1 MDMKIKSDDFVFLP
15 LGGSGEIGMNANL
28 YHYKERWLMVD
39 LGISFPDESMP
50 GVDVVLPDLR
60 FIEARKDKLEAI
72 ILTHAH
78 EDHFGA
84 IPYLWKRLGV
94 PVYGTAFTLALLR
107 RKLAESRLDYKIP
120 LHELD
125 FNIAYDF
132 GPFSI
137 ELVQLTHSVPDPAA
151 LVLRSDKGTILHT
164 GDWKFDETP
173 MLGVDTDRDR
183 LRQLGDEGVLAL
195 VGDSTNA
202 MVDGHT
208 PSEAV
213 ARDGL
218 TEAIAR
224 ADGLVAVTCFASNV
238 ARLDSIIAAAAA
250 NNRSVCVVG
259 RALNRTI
266 GAARDTGYLR
276 DIPDFVSETE
286 VSLIPRNHMVVIC
299 TGSQGET
306 RAAMARI
313 AAGAHES
320 IDLQPGD
327 TVIYSSRQIPGNEP
341 AITKV
346 QDMLVRRGIHLI
358 TDEDQPV
365 HVSGHPAREELV
377 EMYGLVRPKVA
388 IPVHGTAR
396 HLMAHAELA
405 EDCQVKQTL
414 IPDNGSAICFL
425 EDKAD
430 IIGHAPVGLLT
441 HEGGEVVDL
450 QSDHL
455 RSRRRMLWN
464 GTVTA
469 TVVLSA
475 SGDLL
480 MAPQVSQTGLCTDGQ
495 TADFVADTSLAIEDA
510 VAEQALPDTDD
521 SAIEQLV
528 RTTVRQMAK
537 SQFRL
542 RPTVH
547 VHVMRTDITG
557 VPA

>member
-1 MDMKIKSDDFVFLP
+1 MDMKIDSDDFVFLP

-28 YHYKERWLMVD
+28 YHYKGRWLMVD

-84 IPYLWKRLGV
+84 VPYLWKRLGV
-94 PVYGTAFTLALLR
+94 PVYGTAFTLALLH

-125 FNIAYDF
+125 FNITYDF
-132 GPFSI
+132 GPLSV

-151 LVLRSDKGTILHT
+151 LVLRSDKGTVLHT

-173 MLGVDTDRDR
+173 MLGEDTDRDR
-183 LRQLGDEGVLAL
+183 LRQIGDEGVMAL
-195 VGDSTNA
+195 IGDSTNA
-202 MVDGHT
+202 MVDGYT

-213 ARDGL
+213 ALQGL
-218 TEAIAR
+218 TDVIAK
-224 ADGLVAVTCFASNV
+224 AEGLVAVTCFASNV
-238 ARLDSIIAAAAA
+238 ARLGSIMTAAAA
-250 NNRSVCVVG
+250 NNRSICVVG
-259 RALNRTI
+259 RALYRTI
-266 GAARDTGYLR
+266 GAARDTGYLA
-276 DIPDFVSETE
+276 DIPDFVPESE

-306 RAAMARI
+306 RAAMAKI
-313 AAGAHES
+313 AAGTHES
-320 IDLQPGD
+320 VELQPGD

-358 TDEDQPV
+358 TDEDRPV
-365 HVSGHPAREELV
+365 HVSGHPARDELV
-377 EMYGLVRPKVA
+377 EMYGLVRPQIA

-396 HLMAHAELA
+396 HLMAHAEIA
-405 EDCQVKQTL
+405 NNCQVKQTL
-414 IPDNGSAICFL
+414 IPDNGAAIRF
-425 EDKAD
+425 KSGTAD
-430 IIGHAPVGLLT
+430 IIGYAPVGLLT
-441 HEGGEVVDL
+441 PEAGEVVDL

-475 SGDLL
+475 VGELL
-480 MAPQVSQTGLCTDGQ
+480 MAPQVSQTGLCPDYQ
-495 TADFVADTSLAIEDA
+495 SADFIADAGLAIED
-510 VAEQALPDTDD
+510 VICQQAAPGDNDEV
-521 SAIEQLV
+521 IEEMV
-528 RTTVRQMAK
+528 RRMVRQMAK
-537 SQFRL
+537 GKFKL

-557 VPA
+557 VSA

>member
-1 MDMKIKSDDFVFLP
+1 MDMKIDSDDFVFLP

-28 YHYKERWLMVD
+28 YHYKGRWLMVD

-84 IPYLWKRLGV
+84 VPYLWKRLGV
-94 PVYGTAFTLALLR
+94 PVYGTAFTLALLH

-125 FNIAYDF
+125 FNITYDF
-132 GPFSI
+132 GPLSV

-151 LVLRSDKGTILHT
+151 LVLRSDSGTVLHT

-173 MLGVDTDRDR
+173 MLGEDTDRER
-183 LRQLGDEGVLAL
+183 LRQIGDEGVMAL
-195 VGDSTNA
+195 IGDSTNA
-202 MVDGHT
+202 MVDGYT

-213 ARDGL
+213 ALQGL
-218 TEAIAR
+218 TDVIAEAE
-224 ADGLVAVTCFASNV
+224 GLVAVTCFASNV
-238 ARLDSIIAAAAA
+238 ARLGSIMTAAAA
-250 NNRSVCVVG
+250 NNRSICVVG

-266 GAARDTGYLR
+266 SAARDTGYLA
-276 DIPDFVSETE
+276 DIPDFVSESE
-286 VSLIPRNHMVVIC
+286 ASLIPRNHMVVIC

-306 RAAMARI
+306 RAAMAKI
-313 AAGAHES
+313 AAGTHES
-320 IDLQPGD
+320 VELQPGD

-346 QDMLVRRGIHLI
+346 QDMLVRRGIHLV
-358 TDEDQPV
+358 TDEDRPV
-365 HVSGHPAREELV
+365 HVSGHPARDELF
-377 EMYGLVRPKVA
+377 EMYGLVRPQIA

-405 EDCQVKQTL
+405 NNCQVKQTL
-414 IPDNGSAICFL
+414 IPDNGAAIRL
-425 EDKAD
+425 KSGTAD
-430 IIGHAPVGLLT
+430 IIGYAPVGLLT
-441 HEGGEVVDL
+441 PEGGEVVDL

-475 SGDLL
+475 VGELL
-480 MAPQVSQTGLCTDGQ
+480 MAPQVSQTGLCPDYQ
-495 TADFVADTSLAIEDA
+495 SADFIAEASLAVEDVICQQAASGDNDEVIE
-510 VAEQALPDTDD
+510 EM
-521 SAIEQLV
+521 V
-528 RTTVRQMAK
+528 RRTVRQMAK
-537 SQFRL
+537 GKFKL

-557 VPA
+557 VSA

>member
-1 MDMKIKSDDFVFLP
+1 MDIKIDSDDFVFLP

-28 YHYKERWLMVD
+28 YHYKGRWLMVD

-84 IPYLWKRLGV
+84 VPYLWKRLGV
-94 PVYGTAFTLALLR
+94 PVYGTAFTLALLH

-125 FNIAYDF
+125 FNITYDF
-132 GPFSI
+132 GSLSV

-151 LVLRSDKGTILHT
+151 LVLRSDKGTVLHT

-173 MLGVDTDRDR
+173 MLGEDTDRER
-183 LRQLGDEGVLAL
+183 LRQIGDEGVMAL
-195 VGDSTNA
+195 IGDSTNA
-202 MVDGHT
+202 MVDGYT

-213 ARDGL
+213 ALQGL
-218 TEAIAR
+218 TDVIAEAE
-224 ADGLVAVTCFASNV
+224 GLVAVTCFASNV
-238 ARLDSIIAAAAA
+238 ARLGSIMTAAAA
-250 NNRSVCVVG
+250 NNRSICVVG

-266 GAARDTGYLR
+266 GAARDTGYLA
-276 DIPDFVSETE
+276 DIPDFVSESE
-286 VSLIPRNHMVVIC
+286 ASLIPKNHMVFIC

-306 RAAMARI
+306 RAAMAKI
-313 AAGAHES
+313 AAGTHES
-320 IDLQPGD
+320 VELQPGD

-358 TDEDQPV
+358 TDEDRPV
-365 HVSGHPAREELV
+365 HVSGHPARDELV
-377 EMYGLVRPKVA
+377 EMYRLVRPQIA

-396 HLMAHAELA
+396 HLLAHAELA
-405 EDCQVKQTL
+405 NNCQVKRTL
-414 IPDNGSAICFL
+414 IPDNGAAIRL
-425 EDKAD
+425 KSGTAD
-430 IIGHAPVGLLT
+430 IIGYAPVGLLT
-441 HEGGEVVDL
+441 SEGGEVVDL

-475 SGDLL
+475 AGELL
-480 MAPQVSQTGLCTDGQ
+480 MAPQVSQTGLCPDDQ
-495 TADFVADTSLAIEDA
+495 SADFIADAGLAVEDVICQQAASGDNDEVIE
-510 VAEQALPDTDD
+510 EM
-521 SAIEQLV
+521 V
-528 RTTVRQMAK
+528 RRTVRQMAK
-537 SQFRL
+537 GKFKL

-557 VPA
+557 VSA

>member
-1 MDMKIKSDDFVFLP
+1 
-15 LGGSGEIGMNANL
+15 
-28 YHYKERWLMVD
+28 MVD

-84 IPYLWKRLGV
+84 VPYLWKRLGV
-94 PVYGTAFTLALLR
+94 PVYGTAFTLALLH

-125 FNIAYDF
+125 FNITYDF
-132 GPFSI
+132 GSLSV

-151 LVLRSDKGTILHT
+151 LVLRSDKGTVLHT

-173 MLGVDTDRDR
+173 MLGEDTDRER
-183 LRQLGDEGVLAL
+183 LRQIGDEGVMAL
-195 VGDSTNA
+195 IGDSTNA
-202 MVDGHT
+202 MVDGYT

-213 ARDGL
+213 ALQGL
-218 TEAIAR
+218 TDVIAEAE
-224 ADGLVAVTCFASNV
+224 GLVAVTCFASNV
-238 ARLDSIIAAAAA
+238 ARLGSIMTAAAA
-250 NNRSVCVVG
+250 NNRSICVVG
-259 RALNRTI
+259 RALYRTI
-266 GAARDTGYLR
+266 GAARDTGYLA
-276 DIPDFVSETE
+276 DIPDFVSESE
-286 VSLIPRNHMVVIC
+286 ASLIPRNHMVVIC

-306 RAAMARI
+306 RAAMAKI
-313 AAGAHES
+313 AAGTHES
-320 IDLQPGD
+320 VELQPGD

-358 TDEDQPV
+358 TDEDRPV
-365 HVSGHPAREELV
+365 HVSGHPARDELV
-377 EMYGLVRPKVA
+377 EMYGPVRPQIA

-405 EDCQVKQTL
+405 NNCQVKQTL
-414 IPDNGSAICFL
+414 IPDNGAAIRL
-425 EDKAD
+425 KSGTAN
-430 IIGHAPVGLLT
+430 IIGYAPVGLLT
-441 HEGGEVVDL
+441 PEGGEVVDL

-475 SGDLL
+475 AGKLL
-480 MAPQVSQTGLCTDGQ
+480 MAPQVSQTGLCPDHQ
-495 TADFVADTSLAIEDA
+495 SADFIADAGLAVEDVICQQAAPGDNDEVIE
-510 VAEQALPDTDD
+510 EM
-521 SAIEQLV
+521 V
-528 RTTVRQMAK
+528 RRTVRQMAK
-537 SQFRL
+537 GKFKL

-557 VPA
+557 VSA

>member
-1 MDMKIKSDDFVFLP
+1 MDMKIDSDDFVFLP

-28 YHYKERWLMVD
+28 YHYKGRWLMVD

-84 IPYLWKRLGV
+84 VPYLWKRLGV
-94 PVYGTAFTLALLR
+94 PVYGTAFTLALLH
-107 RKLAESRLDYKIP
+107 RKLAESRLSYKIP

-125 FNIAYDF
+125 FNITYDF
-132 GPFSI
+132 GTLSV

-151 LVLRSDKGTILHT
+151 LVLRSDKGTVLHT

-173 MLGVDTDRDR
+173 MLGEDTDRER
-183 LRQLGDEGVLAL
+183 LRQIGDEGVLAL
-195 VGDSTNA
+195 IGDSTNA
-202 MVDGHT
+202 MVDGYT

-213 ARDGL
+213 ALQGL
-218 TEAIAR
+218 TDVIAK
-224 ADGLVAVTCFASNV
+224 AEGLVAVTCFASNV
-238 ARLDSIIAAAAA
+238 ARLRSIMTAAAA
-250 NNRSVCVVG
+250 NNRSICVVG

-266 GAARDTGYLR
+266 GAARDTGYL
-276 DIPDFVSETE
+276 DDVPDFVSESE
-286 VSLIPRNHMVVIC
+286 ASLIPRNHMVVIC

-306 RAAMARI
+306 RAAMAKI
-313 AAGAHES
+313 AAGTHES
-320 IDLQPGD
+320 VELQPGD

-346 QDMLVRRGIHLI
+346 QDILVRRGIHLI
-358 TDEDQPV
+358 TDEDRPV
-365 HVSGHPAREELV
+365 HVSGHPARDELV
-377 EMYGLVRPKVA
+377 EMYGLVRPQIA

-396 HLMAHAELA
+396 HLMAHAKLA
-405 EDCQVKQTL
+405 NNCQVKQTL
-414 IPDNGSAICFL
+414 IPINGAAIRL
-425 EDKAD
+425 KSGTAD
-430 IIGHAPVGLLT
+430 IIGYAPVGLLT
-441 HEGGEVVDL
+441 PEGGEVVDL

-475 SGDLL
+475 VGELL
-480 MAPQVSQTGLCTDGQ
+480 MAPQVSQTGLCPDHQ
-495 TADFVADTSLAIEDA
+495 SADFIADAGLAVEDVICQQAAQGDNDEVIE
-510 VAEQALPDTDD
+510 EM
-521 SAIEQLV
+521 V
-528 RTTVRQMAK
+528 RRTVRQMAK
-537 SQFRL
+537 GKFKL

-547 VHVMRTDITG
+547 VHVMRTDKTG
-557 VPA
+557 VSA

>member
-1 MDMKIKSDDFVFLP
+1 MDMKIDTDDFVFLP

-28 YHYKERWLMVD
+28 YHYKGRWVMVD

-60 FIEARKDKLEAI
+60 FIEARKDKLEGI

-84 IPYLWKRLGV
+84 VPYLWKRLGV
-94 PVYGTAFTLALLR
+94 PVYGTSFTLALLR
-107 RKLAESRLDYKIP
+107 RKLAESRLDYQIP

-125 FNIAYDF
+125 FNVNYDF
-132 GPFSI
+132 GPLSV

-151 LVLRSDKGTILHT
+151 LVLLSDKGTILHT
-164 GDWKFDETP
+164 GDWKFDKTP
-173 MLGVDTDRDR
+173 VLGEDTDRER
-183 LRQLGDEGVLAL
+183 LRQIGDEGVMAL
-195 VGDSTNA
+195 IGDSTNA

-208 PSEAV
+208 LSEVV
-213 ARDGL
+213 AMQGL
-218 TEAIAR
+218 TDVIAEAE
-224 ADGLVAVTCFASNV
+224 GLVAVTCFASNV
-238 ARLDSIIAAAAA
+238 ARLESIIAAAVA
-250 NNRSVCVVG
+250 NSRSVCVVG

-266 GAARDTGYLR
+266 GAARDSGYLSN
-276 DIPDFVSETE
+276 IPDFVTESE

-306 RAAMARI
+306 RAAMAKI
-313 AAGAHES
+313 AAGVHETVE
-320 IDLQPGD
+320 LEPGD

-346 QDMLVRRGIHLI
+346 QDMLVRRGIQLI
-358 TDEDQPV
+358 TDEDRLV
-365 HVSGHPAREELV
+365 HVSGHPARDDLV
-377 EMYGLVRPKVA
+377 EMYSLVRPQIA

-405 EDCQVKQTL
+405 NGCQVKQTL
-414 IPDNGSAICFL
+414 IPDNGSAIRL
-425 EDKAD
+425 KSGAAD

-441 HEGGEVVDL
+441 HEGGQVVEL

-475 SGDLL
+475 VGELL
-480 MAPQVSQTGLCTDGQ
+480 MAPQISQTGLCPDGQ
-495 TADFVADTSLAIEDA
+495 SADFISDVALAIEDA
-510 VAEQALPDTDD
+510 ISEQVGPSYDD
-521 SAIEQLV
+521 EAIEQMV
-528 RTTVRQMAK
+528 RRTVRQMAK
-537 SQFRL
+537 GQFKL

-547 VHVMRTDITG
+547 IHVMRTDVTG
-557 VPA
+557 VSA

>member
-1 MDMKIKSDDFVFLP
+1 MDTKISPDDFVFLP

-28 YHYKERWLMVD
+28 YHYKGRWLMVD

-50 GVDVVLPDLR
+50 GVDVVLPDLQ
-60 FIEARKDKLEAI
+60 FIESRKDKLEAI

-84 IPYLWKRLGV
+84 IQYLWKRLSV

-125 FNIAYDF
+125 FNITYDF
-132 GPFSI
+132 GPISV

-151 LVLRSDKGTILHT
+151 LVLRSDEGVILHT
-164 GDWKFDETP
+164 GDWKFDENP
-173 MLGVDTDRDR
+173 MLGEDTDRER
-183 LRQLGDEGVLAL
+183 LRQIGEEGVMAL
-195 VGDSTNA
+195 IGDSTNA
-202 MVDGHT
+202 MVDGYT

-213 ARDGL
+213 ARQGL
-218 TEAIAR
+218 TDVIAESK
-224 ADGLVAVTCFASNV
+224 GLVAVTCFASNV
-238 ARLDSIIAAAAA
+238 ARLESIIAAAVA

-266 GAARDTGYLR
+266 GAARDTGYLA
-276 DIPDFVSETE
+276 DIPDFVSELE
-286 VSLIPRNHMVVIC
+286 VNLIPRNHTVVIC
-299 TGSQGET
+299 TGSQGEP
-306 RAAMARI
+306 RAAMAKI
-313 AAGAHES
+313 AAGVHET
-320 IDLQPGD
+320 IELQSGD

-341 AITKV
+341 AITRV
-346 QDMLVRRGIHLI
+346 QDMLVRRGINLI
-358 TDEDQPV
+358 TDDDRPV
-365 HVSGHPAREELV
+365 HVSGHPARDELI
-377 EMYGLVRPKVA
+377 EMYGLVKPQIA

-405 EDCQVKQTL
+405 NNCQVKQTL
-414 IPDNGSAICFL
+414 MPNNGSAIRL
-425 EDKAD
+425 KAGTAD

-441 HEGGEVVDL
+441 PEGGEVVDL

-469 TVVLSA
+469 TIVLSA
-475 SGDLL
+475 AGHLL
-480 MAPQVSQTGLCTDGQ
+480 MAPQVSQAGLCPEDQ
-495 TADFVADTSLAIEDA
+495 SADFVADAGLAIED
-510 VAEQALPDTDD
+510 VFCEQVNSGDNDEV
-521 SAIEQLV
+521 IEQLV
-528 RTTVRQMAK
+528 RRTVRQMAK
-537 SQFRL
+537 SQFKL

-547 VHVMRTDITG
+547 VHVMRTDILG
-557 VPA
+557 ALA

>member
-1 MDMKIKSDDFVFLP
+1 MDMKIMSEDFVFLP

-28 YHYKERWLMVD
+28 YHYKGKWLMVD
-39 LGISFPDESMP
+39 LGISFPDETMP

-60 FIEARKDKLEAI
+60 FIESRKDKLEAI

-120 LHELD
+120 LHELE
-125 FNIAYDF
+125 FNISYEF
-132 GPFSI
+132 GPFSV

-151 LVLRSDKGTILHT
+151 LILRSDKGTILHT

-173 MLGVDTDRDR
+173 MLGEDTDRDR

-202 MVDGHT
+202 MVEGHT

-218 TEAIAR
+218 TAAV
-224 ADGLVAVTCFASNV
+224 AQAKGLVAVTCFASNV
-238 ARLDSIIAAAAA
+238 ARIESVIAAAQA

-266 GAARDTGYLR
+266 GAARDAGYLR
-276 DIPDFVSETE
+276 DIPDFISESE
-286 VSLIPRNHMVVIC
+286 ASLIPRNHMVVIC
-299 TGSQGET
+299 TGSQGES

-313 AAGAHES
+313 AAGTHET
-320 IDLQPGD
+320 IELQPGD

-341 AITKV
+341 AITRV
-346 QDMLVRRGIHLI
+346 QDMLVRRDIHLI
-358 TDEDQPV
+358 TDDDQPV
-365 HVSGHPAREELV
+365 HVSGHPARDELI
-377 EMYGLVRPKVA
+377 EMYGLVRPDIA

-396 HLMAHAELA
+396 HLMAHAALA
-405 EDCQVKQTL
+405 RDCQVKQTL
-414 IPDNGSAICFL
+414 IPDNGSAICFSGH
-425 EDKAD
+425 EAD

-475 SGDLL
+475 SGELL
-480 MAPQVSQTGLCTDGQ
+480 MAPQVSQTGLCPDDQ
-495 TADFVADTSLAIEDA
+495 EADFIADTGLAIEDSVTEGA
-510 VAEQALPDTDD
+510 RPGDD
-521 SAIEQLV
+521 DAAIEQMV

-537 SQFRL
+537 SQFKL

-547 VHVMRTDITG
+547 VHIMRTDMTG
-557 VPA
+557 AQA

>member
-1 MDMKIKSDDFVFLP
+1 MDMKIDSDDFVFLP

-28 YHYKERWLMVD
+28 YHYKGRWLMVD

-60 FIEARKDKLEAI
+60 FIEARKHKLEAI

-84 IPYLWKRLGV
+84 VPYLWKRLGV
-94 PVYGTAFTLALLR
+94 PVYGTAFTLALLH
-107 RKLAESRLDYKIP
+107 RKLAESRIDYKIP

-125 FNIAYDF
+125 FNITYDF
-132 GPFSI
+132 GPLSV

-151 LVLRSDKGTILHT
+151 LVLRTDKGTVLHT

-173 MLGVDTDRDR
+173 MLGEDTDRER
-183 LRQLGDEGVLAL
+183 LRQIGDEGVMAL

-202 MVDGHT
+202 MVDGST

-213 ARDGL
+213 ALQGL
-218 TEAIAR
+218 TDVIAEAE
-224 ADGLVAVTCFASNV
+224 GLVAVTCFASNV
-238 ARLDSIIAAAAA
+238 ARLGSIMTAAAA
-250 NNRSVCVVG
+250 NNRSICVVG

-266 GAARDTGYLR
+266 GAARDTGYWA
-276 DIPDFVSETE
+276 DIPDFVSESE
-286 VSLIPRNHMVVIC
+286 ASLIPRNHMVIIC

-306 RAAMARI
+306 RAAMAKI
-313 AAGAHES
+313 AAGTHES
-320 IDLQPGD
+320 VELQPGD

-358 TDEDQPV
+358 TDEDRPV
-365 HVSGHPAREELV
+365 HVSGHPARDELV
-377 EMYGLVRPKVA
+377 EMYGLVRPQIA

-405 EDCQVKQTL
+405 NNCQVKQTL
-414 IPDNGSAICFL
+414 IPDNGAAIRL
-425 EDKAD
+425 KSGTAN
-430 IIGHAPVGLLT
+430 IIGYAPVGLLT
-441 HEGGEVVDL
+441 PEGGEVVDL

-475 SGDLL
+475 AGELL
-480 MAPQVSQTGLCTDGQ
+480 MAPQVSQTGLCPDDQ
-495 TADFVADTSLAIEDA
+495 SADFIADAGLAVEDVICQQAAPGDNDEVIE
-510 VAEQALPDTDD
+510 EM
-521 SAIEQLV
+521 V
-528 RTTVRQMAK
+528 RRTVRQMAK
-537 SQFRL
+537 GKFKL

-557 VPA
+557 VSA

>member
-1 MDMKIKSDDFVFLP
+1 MDMKIDSDDFVFLP

-28 YHYKERWLMVD
+28 YHYKGRWLMVD

-84 IPYLWKRLGV
+84 VPYLWKRLGV
-94 PVYGTAFTLALLR
+94 PVYGTAFTLALLH

-120 LHELD
+120 LHQLD
-125 FNIAYDF
+125 FNITYDF
-132 GPFSI
+132 GPLSV

-151 LVLRSDKGTILHT
+151 LVLRSDKGTVLHT

-173 MLGVDTDRDR
+173 MLGEDTDRER
-183 LRQLGDEGVLAL
+183 LRQIGDEGVMAL
-195 VGDSTNA
+195 IGDSTNA
-202 MVDGHT
+202 MVNGYT

-213 ARDGL
+213 ALQGL
-218 TEAIAR
+218 TDVIAEAE
-224 ADGLVAVTCFASNV
+224 GLVAVTCFASNV
-238 ARLDSIIAAAAA
+238 ARLGSIMAAAGA
-250 NNRSVCVVG
+250 NNRSICVVG

-266 GAARDTGYLR
+266 GAARDTGYLA
-276 DIPDFVSETE
+276 DIPDFVSESE
-286 VSLIPRNHMVVIC
+286 ASLIPRNHMVVIC

-306 RAAMARI
+306 RAAMAKI
-313 AAGAHES
+313 AAGTHES
-320 IDLQPGD
+320 IELQPGD

-358 TDEDQPV
+358 TDEDRPV
-365 HVSGHPAREELV
+365 HVSGHPARDELV
-377 EMYGLVRPKVA
+377 EMYGLVRPQIA

-396 HLMAHAELA
+396 HLKAHAELA
-405 EDCQVKQTL
+405 NNCQVKQTL
-414 IPDNGSAICFL
+414 IPDNGAAIRL
-425 EDKAD
+425 KSGTAN
-430 IIGHAPVGLLT
+430 IIGYAPVGLLT
-441 HEGGEVVDL
+441 PEGGEVVDL

-475 SGDLL
+475 TGELL
-480 MAPQVSQTGLCTDGQ
+480 MAPQVSQTGLCPDYQ
-495 TADFVADTSLAIEDA
+495 SADFIADAGLAVEDVICQQAAPGDNDEVIE
-510 VAEQALPDTDD
+510 EM
-521 SAIEQLV
+521 V
-528 RTTVRQMAK
+528 RRTVRQMAK
-537 SQFRL
+537 GKFNL

-557 VPA
+557 VSA

>member
-1 MDMKIKSDDFVFLP
+1 MDMKIDSDDFVFLP

-28 YHYKERWLMVD
+28 YHYKGRWLMVD

-84 IPYLWKRLGV
+84 VPYLWKRLGV
-94 PVYGTAFTLALLR
+94 PVYGTAFTLALLH

-120 LHELD
+120 LHKLD
-125 FNIAYDF
+125 FNITYDF
-132 GPFSI
+132 GPLSV

-151 LVLRSDKGTILHT
+151 LVLRSDKGTVLHT

-173 MLGVDTDRDR
+173 MLGEDTDRER
-183 LRQLGDEGVLAL
+183 LRQIGDEGVMAL
-195 VGDSTNA
+195 IGDSTNA
-202 MVDGHT
+202 MVDGYT

-213 ARDGL
+213 ALKGL
-218 TEAIAR
+218 TDVIAEAE
-224 ADGLVAVTCFASNV
+224 GLVAVTCFASNV
-238 ARLDSIIAAAAA
+238 ARLGSIMTAAAA
-250 NNRSVCVVG
+250 NNRSICVVG

-266 GAARDTGYLR
+266 GAARDTGYLA
-276 DIPDFVSETE
+276 DIPNFVSETE
-286 VSLIPRNHMVVIC
+286 ASLIPRNHMVVIC

-306 RAAMARI
+306 RAAMAKI
-313 AAGAHES
+313 AAGTHES
-320 IDLQPGD
+320 VELQPGD

-358 TDEDQPV
+358 TDEDRPV
-365 HVSGHPAREELV
+365 HVSGHPARDELV
-377 EMYGLVRPKVA
+377 EMYGLVRPQIA

-405 EDCQVKQTL
+405 NNCQVKQTL
-414 IPDNGSAICFL
+414 IPDNGAAIRL
-425 EDKAD
+425 KSGTAN
-430 IIGHAPVGLLT
+430 IIGYAPVGLLT
-441 HEGGEVVDL
+441 PEGGEVVDL

-475 SGDLL
+475 AGELL
-480 MAPQVSQTGLCTDGQ
+480 MAPQVSQTGLCPDDQ
-495 TADFVADTSLAIEDA
+495 SADFIADAGLAVEDVICQQAASGDNDEVIE
-510 VAEQALPDTDD
+510 EM
-521 SAIEQLV
+521 V
-528 RTTVRQMAK
+528 RRTVRQMAK
-537 SQFRL
+537 GKFKL

-557 VPA
+557 VLA